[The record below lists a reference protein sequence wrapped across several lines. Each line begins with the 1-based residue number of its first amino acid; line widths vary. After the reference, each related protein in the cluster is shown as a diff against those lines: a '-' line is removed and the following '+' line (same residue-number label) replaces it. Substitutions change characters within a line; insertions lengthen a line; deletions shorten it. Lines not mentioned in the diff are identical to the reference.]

1 MIVKLLRKKTTPRCS
16 NQMGEQGQSMWRPA
30 AATFLPLRQ
39 LCFCRYDILHK
50 QKVSAED
57 VYLGA
62 SERDPSSAFC
72 DELVVVVELPAEVG
86 KDIDLDVTRQRFVLQ
101 AKKQYVSSTLFIL
114 RAHSS
119 MRAVN
124 WPFTCLTL

>member
-1 MIVKLLRKKTTPRCS
+1 M
-16 NQMGEQGQSMWRPA
+16 
-30 AATFLPLRQ
+30 
-39 LCFCRYDILHK
+39 
-50 QKVSAED
+50 
-57 VYLGA
+57 GA

>member
-1 MIVKLLRKKTTPRCS
+1 MDAPGHSMCCDNPRVS
-16 NQMGEQGQSMWRPA
+16 AVTAGQIYS
-30 AATFLPLRQ
+30 
-39 LCFCRYDILHK
+39 YDILHK

-72 DELVVVVELPAEVG
+72 DEVVVVVQLPGEAG

-101 AKKQYVSSTLFIL
+101 AKKQ
-114 RAHSS
+114 
-119 MRAVN
+119 
-124 WPFTCLTL
+124 